1 MTTLEILSPEGA
13 KRDSTVVPARRLDS
27 LSGVLVAIHDNAKP
41 GALDLLDAV
50 GAGLREQGARLRA
63 WHKPHAAR
71 PSHHIAEM
79 ADTVDAA
86 VFALGD

>member
-1 MTTLEILSPEGA
+1 MTTLEIVSPEGDD
-13 KRDSTVVPARRLDS
+13 RRSTVVPARRLDC
-27 LSGVLVAIHDNAKP
+27 LSGVLVAMHDNGKP
-41 GALDLLDAV
+41 GALELFDAV
-50 GAGLREQGARLRA
+50 GGGLRQQGARSRA

-71 PSHHIAEM
+71 PSHHLAEM

>member
-1 MTTLEILSPEGA
+1 MSTLEIMSPEGA
-13 KRDSTVVPARRLDS
+13 ERRSAVVSARRLAT
-27 LSGVLVAIHDNAKP
+27 LSGVLVAMHDNAKP

-50 GAGLREQGARLRA
+50 GGGLRQRGARLRA

>member
-1 MTTLEILSPEGA
+1 MTRIEILSPEGTDRRSEVA
-13 KRDSTVVPARRLDS
+13 PAPRLTS
-27 LSGVLVAIHDNAKP
+27 LSGVLVAMHDNAKP
-41 GALDLLDAV
+41 GSLDLLAAV
-50 GAGLREQGARLRA
+50 GTGLREHGARLGA

-79 ADTVDAA
+79 ANTVDAA